1 MLPEAMIQTIEQGMF
16 VRSLGKVG
24 ELGTLL
30 YIHGLGE
37 SGLCFEK
44 LVGHAGL
51 AGAHQLVPDLPGY
64 GRSAWRDEPLSLVE
78 QADLLAAWLRW
89 RGEKDVTLVGHSM
102 GGVIAML
109 LTERHRDLVARVID
123 IDGNVSPPDCA
134 FSSQASAVDLEQF
147 RAASFAALIDKIY
160 CDGVGDPALRGYYVS
175 LRLCDPRAYHQNS
188 TELVAESQ
196 GGDIAERLAR
206 LDVPVVY
213 VAGVPRGVSQRSR
226 VLLERASVETVEI
239 SPAGHWPF
247 IDQPDA
253 FVRAMLAFL
262 TGQPPHD

>member
-1 MLPEAMIQTIEQGMF
+1 MLPEAMIQTIEHGMF
-16 VRSLGKVG
+16 VRSLGEVG

-44 LVGHAGL
+44 LVCRAEL
-51 AGAHQLVPDLPGY
+51 AGARQLIPDLPGY
-64 GRSAWRDEPLSLVE
+64 GRSAWRDQPLSLVE
-78 QADLLAAWLRW
+78 HADLLAALLRA
-89 RGEKDVTLVGHSM
+89 RGEQGVTLVGHSM
-102 GGVIAML
+102 GGVVAL
-109 LTERHRDLVARVID
+109 LLAERHRDLVARLID
-123 IDGNVSPPDCA
+123 VDGNVSPPDCA
-134 FSSQASAVDLEQF
+134 FSSQATAVDLDLF
-147 RAASFAALIDKIY
+147 RAASFAALIDQIY
-160 CDGVGDPALRGYYVS
+160 RDGLGDAARRGYYVS

-196 GGDIAERLAR
+196 GLDIAERLVR

-213 VAGVPRGVSQRSR
+213 IAGAPRGASRRSRALLDHAGVR
-226 VLLERASVETVEI
+226 TVEI

-253 FVRAMLAFL
+253 FTRAMLDFL
-262 TGQPPHD
+262 G

>member
-1 MLPEAMIQTIEQGMF
+1 MIQTIEQGMF
-16 VRSLGKVG
+16 VRSVGNAGK
-24 ELGTLL
+24 LGTLL

-44 LVGHAGL
+44 LVRQAEL

-78 QADLLAAWLRW
+78 QADFLANWLRW
-89 RGEKDVTLVGHSM
+89 REESRVSLMGHSM
-102 GGVIAML
+102 GGVVAL
-109 LTERHRDLVARVID
+109 LLAERHRDLVARVVD

-160 CDGVGDPALRGYYVS
+160 CDGLSDPALRGYYVS

-188 TELVAESQ
+188 AELVAESQ

-206 LDVPVVY
+206 LDVPVIY
-213 VAGVPRGVSQRSR
+213 IAGVPRGVSQRSR
-226 VLLERASVETVEI
+226 VQLDQAGIEAVEI

-253 FVRAMLAFL
+253 FIRAVLAFL
-262 TGQPPHD
+262 TG